1 MMSSIVVRYLAT
13 FTAAFAGSATLTPV
27 ARGIAVRTGIVDHPA
42 PHKFHQR
49 TTPYLGG
56 LAITAP
62 VLVILLL
69 QLFAPGSVH
78 DETVAIGLG
87 ALAVCAVGLIDDWRV
102 LGAAPRLLVQG
113 LAAAGLWTAGIRLT
127 PTGIPALD
135 LAVTIFVVLAVT
147 NAFNLIDN
155 MDGIADGTA
164 AIAATFFFVAAA
176 AEGQYLV
183 AAMALAVAG
192 GCLGFL
198 PYNFPPARIFLGDC
212 GTLFLGFALSVLFI
226 KIRLE
231 GYPLVT
237 RAAVPVLIVGV
248 PLFDMTL
255 VVWSRWRAGRPVF
268 RGGTDH
274 SSHRIGALVGS
285 PTRVALITYAACLI
299 CGGTASLLLLT
310 RAAWPAWMAVGVAL
324 TLAIGALVALER
336 VFERQDGTTVV
347 LRRSLRKRPVAAGV

>member
-1 MMSSIVVRYLAT
+1 MSATIVRDLAT
-13 FTAAFAGSATLTPV
+13 FVAAFVGSAALTPL
-27 ARGIAVRTGIVDHPA
+27 ARRVAVRTGIVDHPA
-42 PHKFHQR
+42 PHKFHQQ

-62 VLVILLL
+62 FLLVLVL

-102 LGAAPRLLVQG
+102 LGAAPRLLVQM
-113 LAAAGLWTAGIRLT
+113 LAAAALWTAGIRLS
-127 PTGIPALD
+127 PTGIPVLD

-155 MDGIADGTA
+155 MDGIACGTA
-164 AIAATFFFVAAA
+164 AIAAVFFFVAAA
-176 AEGQYLV
+176 VEGQYLV
-183 AAMALAVAG
+183 GAVALTVAG

-198 PYNFPPARIFLGDC
+198 PYNFPPAKIFLGDC
-212 GTLFLGFALSVLFI
+212 GTLFLGFILSVLFI

-231 GYPLVT
+231 GFPLIT
-237 RAAVPVLIVGV
+237 RGAVPVLIVGV

-255 VVWSRWRAGRPVF
+255 VIWSRWRAGRPIF

-274 SSHRIGALVGS
+274 SSHRLGALVGS
-285 PTRVALITYAACLI
+285 PNRVALITYAASLL

-310 RAAWPAWMAVGVAL
+310 HAAWPAWVAVGMAL
-324 TLAIGALVALER
+324 TAALSALVALER
-336 VFERQDGTTVV
+336 LFERGTDTPVAV
-347 LRRSLRKRPVAAGV
+347 RRAPRRRPVTAGV

>member
-1 MMSSIVVRYLAT
+1 MSEALARDLAT
-13 FTAAFAGSATLTPV
+13 FVAALVGSAVLTPV
-27 ARGIAVRTGIVDHPA
+27 ARRIAVRTGIVDHPA
-42 PHKFHQR
+42 PHKYHRR

-62 VLVILLL
+62 VLLLLIL
-69 QLFAPGSVH
+69 QLFAPGSIH
-78 DETVAIGLG
+78 GETVAIGLG
-87 ALAVCAVGLIDDWRV
+87 GLAVCAVGLIDDWRV
-102 LGAAPRLLVQG
+102 LGARPRLLVQS
-113 LAAAGLWTAGIRLT
+113 LAATGLWVAGIRLV
-127 PTGIPALD
+127 PTGVPLVD

-155 MDGIADGTA
+155 MDGIACGTA
-164 AIAATFFFVAAA
+164 AIAAIFFFVAAA

-183 AAMALAVAG
+183 GAMALAVAG

-212 GTLFLGFALSVLFI
+212 GTMFLGFLLSVLFI

-237 RAAVPVLIVGV
+237 RAAVPVLIVAV

-255 VVWSRWRAGRPVF
+255 VVWSRWRAGRPIF

-274 SSHRIGALVGS
+274 SSHRIGAVVGT
-285 PTRVALITYAACLI
+285 PTRVALITYAASLLS
-299 CGGTASLLLLT
+299 GGTASLLLLT
-310 RAAWPAWMAVGVAL
+310 HTAWPAWIAVTAAL
-324 TLAIGALVALER
+324 SVGLSAMIALER
-336 VFERQDGTTVV
+336 LFEREAGPVAARRV
-347 LRRSLRKRPVAAGV
+347 LRRRPVAARV

>member
-1 MMSSIVVRYLAT
+1 MSATIVRDLAT
-13 FTAAFAGSATLTPV
+13 FVAAFVGSAALTPL
-27 ARGIAVRTGIVDHPA
+27 ARRVAVRTGIVDHPA
-42 PHKFHQR
+42 PHKFHQQ

-62 VLVILLL
+62 FLLVLVL
-69 QLFAPGSVH
+69 QLFAPGSIH

-102 LGAAPRLLVQG
+102 LGAAPRLVVQM
-113 LAAAGLWTAGIRLT
+113 LAAAALWTAGIRLS
-127 PTGIPALD
+127 PTGIPVLD

-155 MDGIADGTA
+155 MDGIACGTA
-164 AIAATFFFVAAA
+164 AIAAIFFFVAAA
-176 AEGQYLV
+176 IEGQYLV
-183 AAMALAVAG
+183 GAMALAVAG

-198 PYNFPPARIFLGDC
+198 PYNFPPAKIFLGDC
-212 GTLFLGFALSVLFI
+212 GTLFLGFILSVLFI

-231 GYPLVT
+231 GFPLIT

-255 VVWSRWRAGRPVF
+255 VIWSRWRAGRPIF

-274 SSHRIGALVGS
+274 SSHRLGALVGS
-285 PTRVALITYAACLI
+285 PNRVALITYAASLL
-299 CGGTASLLLLT
+299 CGGTTSLLLLT
-310 RAAWPAWMAVGVAL
+310 HAAWPAWVAVGIAL
-324 TLAIGALVALER
+324 TAALSALVALER
-336 VFERQDGTTVV
+336 LFERGTDAPVAV
-347 LRRSLRKRPVAAGV
+347 RRAPRRRPVTAGV